1 MKRIL
6 AFLALVTSA
15 LVVGGTATAS
25 ARASATPSAAASA
38 VRTHTPAGPLLH
50 STSSHWSGYAAQA
63 PFLSS
68 FNSVSATWTQ
78 PSVACGAQNS
88 YVALWVGLDGYND
101 RSVEQIGTEG
111 DCVRGTPTYY
121 AWFEMYPRPAFNIG
135 SIGVAPGDSV
145 TATVTSQF
153 LAGFVLTIKNNT
165 TGATFSTT
173 QYGFA
178 QRSSAE
184 AIVEA
189 PSTLRRSVLP
199 LANFGT
205 ANFSNVTA
213 NGVGLG
219 TYPGVDRI
227 VMTDPAGGNATPS
240 AFTGGTAFSVSYS

>member
-6 AFLALVTSA
+6 GLLAMLTSA
-15 LVVGGTATAS
+15 LVIGGTATAS
-25 ARASATPSAAASA
+25 AAAVA
-38 VRTHTPAGPLLH
+38 VPTHTPVGSLLH

-78 PSVACGAQNS
+78 PSVACSAQNS

-111 DCVRGTPTYY
+111 DCIRGVPTYY
-121 AWFEMYPRPAFNIG
+121 AWFEMYPRPSFN
-135 SIGVAPGDSV
+135 VDAVPVNAGDSV
-145 TATVTSQF
+145 TASVTSQS
-153 LAGFVLTIKNNT
+153 LVSFVLTIKNNT

-189 PSTLRRSVLP
+189 PSTLRRGVLP

-205 ANFSNVTA
+205 AQFSNVTA

-219 TYPGVDRI
+219 TYAGVDRI
-227 VMTDPAGGNATPS
+227 VMSDPAGGNATPS
-240 AFTGGTAFSVSYS
+240 TFTGGTAFSVTYS